1 MTARDHAR
9 IGARRPTERGRR
21 TPVSA
26 VPPPRLGEILYAA
39 RERKG
44 VDLYRAERDTKIRAR
59 FLAALERSDFRDLPG
74 AVYTKGFLRN
84 YALYLGLDPDAVL
97 AQWKNELGPARQVER
112 QIMAPPP
119 QPIATPRGGLKFT
132 PGIIVAALLTVGVF
146 IFAGYIGYQLFR
158 FAQPPTLSVDQ
169 PQVSESTAETFALA
183 GSSVPDATITIQAPG
198 QQVHRVSA
206 DKAGHW
212 QQVVNLNK
220 GRNDFTISATDPA
233 SAKVSLPVTITVN
246 VPMPVGPGAPT
257 LALSS
262 PNDGTSFTNGAI
274 PVQGTTNA
282 KGITVSGS
290 YVGPLQATSG
300 RATPVAPPMPASKQI
315 TVRPDGTFS
324 DAYQLAPGRWTLTI
338 AATSDQQKTTT
349 ETRHV
354 SVAFTGVN
362 LVVDIRNN
370 PAWIKVWIDGQP
382 ATGYDAGKTLP
393 PGESVEFT
401 ARRSVEVRTGSSGST
416 FFSLNGN
423 SLGSLGPPGTPETW
437 LFEPPA
443 SPRKTDRK

>member
-1 MTARDHAR
+1 VARA
-9 IGARRPTERGRR
+9 
-21 TPVSA
+21 
-26 VPPPRLGEILYAA
+26 
-39 RERKG
+39 
-44 VDLYRAERDTKIRAR
+44 
-59 FLAALERSDFRDLPG
+59 F
-74 AVYTKGFLRN
+74 
-84 YALYLGLDPDAVL
+84 
-97 AQWKNELGPARQVER
+97 
-112 QIMAPPP
+112 
-119 QPIATPRGGLKFT
+119 
-132 PGIIVAALLTVGVF
+132 
-146 IFAGYIGYQLFR
+146 
-158 FAQPPTLSVDQ
+158 
-169 PQVSESTAETFALA
+169 
-183 GSSVPDATITIQAPG
+183 
-198 QQVHRVSA
+198 RVSA

-220 GRNDFTISATDPA
+220 GRNDFTISAVDPA
-233 SAKVSLPVTITVN
+233 SAKQSLPVTITVN

-282 KGITVSGS
+282 KSITVSGS
-290 YVGPLQATSG
+290 YVGPLQATTG
-300 RATPVAPPMPASKQI
+300 RATPVSPPMPASKQI
-315 TVRPDGTFS
+315 SVRPDGTFS

-382 ATGYDAGKTLP
+382 ATGYEAGKTLP

-401 ARRSVEVRTGSSGST
+401 AQRSVEVRTGSSGST